1 VRPDGVVDL
10 PLAQGIPAAGMTLEE
25 RRARLNE
32 RYARKVGGLTVTARL
47 SQIAANQIFV
57 FGEVREAG
65 AIPAPSPRTLRQT
78 VAAAGR
84 PMPTGAMDQVRV
96 LYFDAAGRARVRQV
110 NLERVL
116 REAAIEEDR
125 IVPSNATV
133 WAPPTAVAR
142 VGRLVNQVIR
152 QIFLFNGKTISFN
165 CGNAFRFPD

>member
-1 VRPDGVVDL
+1 
-10 PLAQGIPAAGMTLEE
+10 M
-25 RRARLNE
+25 
-32 RYARKVGGLTVTARL
+32 
-47 SQIAANQIFV
+47 
-57 FGEVREAG
+57 
-65 AIPAPSPRTLRQT
+65 
-78 VAAAGR
+78 
-84 PMPTGAMDQVRV
+84 